1 MAFEVNMKYVSLV
14 LLVFFT
20 SAQVLC
26 MRYAKTLPG
35 DPYDSSTAVLLGEIM
50 KLVMSFLLLSMEKK
64 SVRSAASQLANEVS
78 NHSRDVTRFRTT
90 FCTLPLPT
98 WKPQFFRSALS

>member
-35 DPYDSSTAVLLGEIM
+35 DPYDSSPLCCWE
-50 KLVMSFLLLSMEKK
+50 
-64 SVRSAASQLANEVS
+64 RS
-78 NHSRDVTRFRTT
+78 
-90 FCTLPLPT
+90 
-98 WKPQFFRSALS
+98 